1 MLELEALFRTFNIS
15 SIAML
20 LWRYGDN
27 TDFIQRT
34 FFLRT
39 QQHGDSIKALGKD
52 EFI

>member
-34 FFLRT
+34 FFL
-39 QQHGDSIKALGKD
+39 SIKALGND